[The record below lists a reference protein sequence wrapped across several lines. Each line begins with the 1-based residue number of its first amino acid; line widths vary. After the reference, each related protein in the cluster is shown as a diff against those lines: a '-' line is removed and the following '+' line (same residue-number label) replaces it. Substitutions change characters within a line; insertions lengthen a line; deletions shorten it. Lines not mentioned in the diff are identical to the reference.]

1 MGTMKTDQSAALS
14 GLEIKAIGL
23 VVPDA
28 IVTARNYAHLF
39 GACSW
44 EFFDLELENSPADR
58 NPGNRSTVR
67 MASTSFGGLKLNLIQ
82 PLEGED
88 SHSRFLTEHGP
99 GIHHV
104 SFGVT
109 YDHDDRVGRLESA
122 GIGIDMQANIAG
134 GPVFTYADTQQALC
148 TRFEIVQTPSVPGTN
163 VLAPWGDFNTEQ
175 KGVVDLTGNQLVQV
189 GFVVDDV
196 ERVADQYR
204 KLLGIEDWNFVEF
217 KSTDTWQGVFHDIPV
232 TGMDF
237 QIRGALAQSG
247 KIQLELLEPV
257 YGTSTHNDFLMQH
270 GPGIHHVSFGIIS
283 DYNGI
288 LSAMQNDGVVVEMGG
303 ELAGGIWFTYLQTQ
317 QPLGT
322 IFEIVRQDV

>member
-1 MGTMKTDQSAALS
+1 MNTTKTDKSAALS
-14 GLEIKAIGL
+14 DMEIKAIGL

-28 IVTARNYAHLF
+28 IVTAKTYAHLF
-39 GACSW
+39 GACRW
-44 EFFDLELENSPADR
+44 EFYDLELENSPGDKSS
-58 NPGNRSTVR
+58 GSRSTVR
-67 MASTSFGGLKLNLIQ
+67 LATTSFGGLNLNLIQ

-88 SHSRFLTEHGP
+88 SHKRFLTEQGP

-109 YDHDDRVGRLESA
+109 FDHDDRVGRLESA
-122 GIGIDMQANIAG
+122 GIGIDMQAKIAG
-134 GPVFTYADTQQALC
+134 GPVFTYADTQQSLC
-148 TRFEIVQTPSVPGTN
+148 TRFEIVQAPAIPGKN
-163 VLAPWGDFNTEQ
+163 VLVPWGTFNTEQ
-175 KGVVDLTGNQLVQV
+175 KGVVDLTSNQLVQL

-204 KLLGIEDWNFVEF
+204 SLLGIEDWNFVEF

-237 QIRGALAQSG
+237 HIRGALAQSG
-247 KIQLELLEPV
+247 KIQIELLEPV

-270 GPGIHHVSFGIIS
+270 GPGIHHISFGVIP

-288 LSAMQNDGVVVEMGG
+288 LSAMQNEDIVVEMGG
-303 ELAGGIWFTYLQTQ
+303 EHEGGSWFTYLQTQ

-322 IFEIVRQDV
+322 IFEIVRNDA